1 LLPLFLLLLSASQ
14 WRLWGRW
21 RWERVMLVEFTP
33 LPLCFFCFQQC
44 CCRLSLS
51 LLFLPFSSFLSYFP
65 SSFSFFFSPLRLVKG
80 LYSLITALI

>member
-33 LPLCFFCFQQC
+33 LPLCFFCF
-44 CCRLSLS
+44 
-51 LLFLPFSSFLSYFP
+51 
-65 SSFSFFFSPLRLVKG
+65 
-80 LYSLITALI
+80 